1 MRDIVPHLPAHGGAM
16 TRAAL
21 SLGLLA
27 ALAACSQNPQVLV
40 AAPAGHWISLF
51 NGKNLDGWS
60 VKIAGQ
66 DLNDNY
72 RDTFRVED
80 GLLKVS
86 YGQYDKFGDRFGSL
100 FYGKKFS
107 RYWIRA
113 EYRFVGSLAPGA
125 PRWAYKN
132 SGIQLHSQA
141 PETMRKEQLW
151 PVSVEFDIIGGRI
164 LGSRPTG
171 DVCRN
176 GTNVLVNGVPLA
188 EQCSKVGEQTIR
200 DDAWTTALAE
210 VDGGTRVRQIV
221 NGALVVEYTDL
232 KLDET
237 NADARRL
244 ETLGAGKALT
254 SGYISLQSN
263 GAPIEFRRIEVLPLD
278 GGVEH
283 AGFNQ

>member
-1 MRDIVPHLPAHGGAM
+1 
-16 TRAAL
+16 
-21 SLGLLA
+21 
-27 ALAACSQNPQVLV
+27 
-40 AAPAGHWISLF
+40 
-51 NGKNLDGWS
+51 
-60 VKIAGQ
+60 
-66 DLNDNY
+66 
-72 RDTFRVED
+72 
-80 GLLKVS
+80 
-86 YGQYDKFGDRFGSL
+86 
-100 FYGKKFS
+100 
-107 RYWIRA
+107 
-113 EYRFVGSLAPGA
+113 
-125 PRWAYKN
+125 
-132 SGIQLHSQA
+132 
-141 PETMRKEQLW
+141 
-151 PVSVEFDIIGGRI
+151 
-164 LGSRPTG
+164 
-171 DVCRN
+171 
-176 GTNVLVNGVPLA
+176 VLVNGVPLA